1 MRNER
6 LTQAEMIARAVAFNT
21 MNHRQQRTHKAVG
34 TDSTVSDFEAGVAQ
48 GAAPEPTEVPTEMSQ
63 AQLSIESGIA
73 RISDLLTRLSRKV

>member
-6 LTQAEMIARAVAFNT
+6 IPQSEMIARAVSFAL
-21 MNHRQQRTHKAVG
+21 MSHRQTRTHAAVG
-34 TDSTVSDFEAGVAQ
+34 TDCTVSDFEAGVAQ